1 MQLKFGDIPA
11 FQSTARFVA
20 ENAEQVSEV
29 LEDLVNSEDSTLF
42 QLRLI
47 WGSGFIK
54 EKIMEEVTRHLKLVA
69 KLGRTLEQAAR

>member
-1 MQLKFGDIPA
+1 M
-11 FQSTARFVA
+11 
-20 ENAEQVSEV
+20 SEV
-29 LEDLVNSEDSTLF
+29 LEELVYSEDSTLF

-54 EKIMEEVTRHLKLVA
+54 EKIMEEVTRYLRVVA